1 MDKKSQNKDSLS
13 HTVDRILFV
22 RRVEYP
28 RCLCRGSFFLLSVLF
43 VFAGS
48 FYKLAEQRTGL
59 IWTALEFWVELHTD
73 EERLIAQLNGLDYA
87 AVRGASAQA
96 QSVLAEHL
104 AVVVIEL
111 VAVTVALGDILLTVA
126 ALHGAA
132 LEDVAGI
139 RAETQASALVYI
151 IMLIGQKINDFM

>member
-1 MDKKSQNKDSLS
+1 MRL
-13 HTVDRILFV
+13 V
-22 RRVEYP
+22 R
-28 RCLCRGSFFLLSVLF
+28 
-43 VFAGS
+43 A
-48 FYKLAEQRTGL
+48 
-59 IWTALEFWVELHTD
+59 ALEFWVELHTD
-73 EERLIAQLNGLDYA
+73 EERLVAQLDGLDYA